1 MEDDAVKKPRG
12 RGRPK
17 KTETDVEA
25 GVVVHSTLKQ
35 AEENLGGA
43 KRRGRPK
50 KQPDKKGDL
59 DEVKGRE
66 QSKKLDADSSE
77 AEDVPASSEGEDVP
91 AKTVKGKP
99 KKEEKPVDKIDEFK
113 LNLSEEEDVPV
124 KKARGRPKSN
134 KPPKVPSGKPR
145 GRPKKEIKGSDH
157 GEE

>member
-99 KKEEKPVDKIDEFK
+99 KKEVQISV
-113 LNLSEEEDVPV
+113 LILCLHTLCRRSQLIRLTN
-124 KKARGRPKSN
+124 SN
-134 KPPKVPSGKPR
+134 
-145 GRPKKEIKGSDH
+145 
-157 GEE
+157 